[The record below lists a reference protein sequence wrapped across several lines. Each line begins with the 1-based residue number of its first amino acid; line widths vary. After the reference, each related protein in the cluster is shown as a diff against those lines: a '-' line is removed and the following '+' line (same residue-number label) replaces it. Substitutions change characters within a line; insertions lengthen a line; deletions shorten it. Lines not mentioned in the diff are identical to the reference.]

1 MSERVFALASSIFE
15 DWLEV
20 MFSPQKS
27 EFIVGCL
34 SLAISLFCLSLAFSI
49 ESVFGSTFEMRMLP
63 VFLSG
68 TMVIIS
74 LLVLFKAMSMPR
86 ELLVSQ
92 EKIQTMKAATG
103 RMFGVIVVGL
113 IYVGLFYAV
122 GYVASTAISM
132 YLVMIVLGN
141 SNSLKLATIAI
152 FSAVIYQ
159 LIFMGMFGF
168 YDPVG
173 RVIDLS
179 TLSELL
185 S

>member
-1 MSERVFALASSIFE
+1 
-15 DWLEV
+15 

-49 ESVFGSTFEMRMLP
+49 ELVFGSTFEMRMLP

-74 LLVLFKAMSMPR
+74 VLVLFKAMSMPR
-86 ELLVSQ
+86 GLLVSQ

-113 IYVGLFYAV
+113 IYVGLF
-122 GYVASTAISM
+122 
-132 YLVMIVLGN
+132 
-141 SNSLKLATIAI
+141 
-152 FSAVIYQ
+152 
-159 LIFMGMFGF
+159 
-168 YDPVG
+168 
-173 RVIDLS
+173 
-179 TLSELL
+179 
-185 S
+185 

>member
-1 MSERVFALASSIFE
+1 
-15 DWLEV
+15 

-27 EFIVGCL
+27 EFIVGGL
-34 SLAISLFCLSLAFSI
+34 GLAISLFCLSLAFSI
-49 ESVFGSTFEMRMLP
+49 ESVFGSTLEMRMLP

-74 LLVLFKAMSMPR
+74 LLVIFKAVKMPSD
-86 ELLVSQ
+86 LLLSPK
-92 EKIQTMKAATG
+92 EIETMKAATG

-113 IYVGLFYAV
+113 IYVGLFYAL
-122 GYVASTAISM
+122 GYVASTVISM
-132 YLVMIVLGN
+132 YLVMLVLGN
-141 SNSLKLATIAI
+141 SNHFKLAAIAI

-159 LIFMGMFGF
+159 FIFMGMFGF

-173 RVIDLS
+173 RLIDLS
-179 TLSELL
+179 TLSEFL

>member
-1 MSERVFALASSIFE
+1 
-15 DWLEV
+15 
-20 MFSPQKS
+20 MFSPQKC
-27 EFIVGCL
+27 ELIVGG
-34 SLAISLFCLSLAFSI
+34 SSIAVSVFCLFLAFSI

-68 TMVIIS
+68 TMVFIS
-74 LLVLFKAMSMPR
+74 FMVTLKALNMPK

-92 EKIQTMKAATG
+92 EEIQIMRAATS
-103 RMFGVIVVGL
+103 RMFGVVMVGL

-122 GYVASTAISM
+122 GYTVATAISM

-141 SNSLKLATIAI
+141 TNHIKIAI
-152 FSAVIYQ
+152 TAILSAVVYQ
-159 LIFMGMFGF
+159 FIFMGIFGF

-173 RVIDLS
+173 RLIDLS
-179 TLSELL
+179 ALSEFL

>member
-1 MSERVFALASSIFE
+1 MGGL
-15 DWLEV
+15 
-20 MFSPQKS
+20 
-27 EFIVGCL
+27 G
-34 SLAISLFCLSLAFSI
+34 LAISFFCLSLAFSI
-49 ESVFGSTFEMRMLP
+49 ESVFGSTLEMRMLP

-74 LLVLFKAMSMPR
+74 LLVLFRAMNMPSD
-86 ELLVSQ
+86 LLVSP
-92 EKIQTMKAATG
+92 EEMETMKAATG
-103 RMFGVIVVGL
+103 RMFGVIGVGL
-113 IYVGLFYAV
+113 IYVGLFYAL
-122 GYVASTAISM
+122 GYITSTAISM

-141 SNSLKLATIAI
+141 SNHFKLAAIAI

-159 LIFMGMFGF
+159 FIFMGMFGF

-173 RVIDLS
+173 RLIDLS

>member
-1 MSERVFALASSIFE
+1 
-15 DWLEV
+15 
-20 MFSPQKS
+20 MFSPQKR
-27 EFIVGCL
+27 ELIIGGL
-34 SLAISLFCLSLAFSI
+34 STAVSVFCLFLAFSI

-68 TMVIIS
+68 TMVLSSFMVI
-74 LLVLFKAMSMPR
+74 LKAVNMPK

-92 EKIQTMKAATG
+92 EEIQIMRAATG
-103 RMFGVIVVGL
+103 RMAGVVMVGL

-122 GYVASTAISM
+122 GYIVATAISM

-141 SNSLKLATIAI
+141 SNHVKIAI
-152 FSAVIYQ
+152 TAILSAIIYQ
-159 LIFMGMFGF
+159 FTFMGMFGF

-173 RVIDLS
+173 RLIDLS
-179 TLSELL
+179 VLSEFL

>member
-1 MSERVFALASSIFE
+1 
-15 DWLEV
+15 

-27 EFIVGCL
+27 EFIVGGL
-34 SLAISLFCLSLAFSI
+34 GLVISLFCLSLAFSI
-49 ESVFGSTFEMRMLP
+49 ESVFGSTLEMRMLP

-74 LLVLFKAMSMPR
+74 LLVLFKAMNMSS
-86 ELLVSQ
+86 ELLVSP
-92 EKIQTMKAATG
+92 EEIETMKAATG

-113 IYVGLFYAV
+113 IYVGLFYAL
-122 GYVASTAISM
+122 GYVVSTAISM

-141 SNSLKLATIAI
+141 SNHLKLAAIAI

-168 YDPVG
+168 YDPAG
-173 RVIDLS
+173 RLIDLS
-179 TLSELL
+179 TLSEFL

>member
-1 MSERVFALASSIFE
+1 
-15 DWLEV
+15 

-27 EFIVGCL
+27 EFIVGGI

-68 TMVIIS
+68 TMVMIS
-74 LLVLFKAMSMPR
+74 LLIFFKAVNMPR

-92 EKIQTMKAATG
+92 EKIQVMRMATG

-113 IYVGLFYAV
+113 VYVGLFYAV
-122 GYVASTAISM
+122 GYVLATAVSM

-141 SNSLKLATIAI
+141 SNHVNIALTAMS
-152 FSAVIYQ
+152 SAIIYQ
-159 LIFMGMFGF
+159 FIFMGMFGF

-173 RVIDLS
+173 RLIDLS
-179 TLSELL
+179 AMSEFLS
-185 S
+185 

>member
-1 MSERVFALASSIFE
+1 
-15 DWLEV
+15 
-20 MFSPQKS
+20 MFSPQKR
-27 EFIVGCL
+27 EIIVGGL
-34 SLAISLFCLSLAFSI
+34 SSAVSVFCLFLAFSI

-74 LLVLFKAMSMPR
+74 LLVLFKAMNMPSD
-86 ELLVSQ
+86 LLVSP
-92 EKIQTMKAATG
+92 EEIETMQAATG
-103 RMFGVIVVGL
+103 RMFGVIGVGL
-113 IYVGLFYAV
+113 IYVGLFYAL
-122 GYVASTAISM
+122 GYITSTAISM

-141 SNSLKLATIAI
+141 SNHFKLAAIAI

-159 LIFMGMFGF
+159 FIFMGMFGF

-173 RVIDLS
+173 RLIDLS
-179 TLSELL
+179 TLSEFL

>member
-1 MSERVFALASSIFE
+1 
-15 DWLEV
+15 
-20 MFSPQKS
+20 
-27 EFIVGCL
+27 
-34 SLAISLFCLSLAFSI
+34 
-49 ESVFGSTFEMRMLP
+49 
-63 VFLSG
+63 
-68 TMVIIS
+68 
-74 LLVLFKAMSMPR
+74 
-86 ELLVSQ
+86 
-92 EKIQTMKAATG
+92 
-103 RMFGVIVVGL
+103 
-113 IYVGLFYAV
+113 
-122 GYVASTAISM
+122 
-132 YLVMIVLGN
+132 MIVLGN

>member
-1 MSERVFALASSIFE
+1 
-15 DWLEV
+15 

-27 EFIVGCL
+27 ELIVGG
-34 SLAISLFCLSLAFSI
+34 SSIAVSVFCLFLAFSI

-68 TMVIIS
+68 TMVFIS
-74 LLVLFKAMSMPR
+74 FTVTLKALNMPK

-92 EKIQTMKAATG
+92 EEIQIMRAATS
-103 RMFGVIVVGL
+103 RMFGVVMVGL

-122 GYVASTAISM
+122 GYTVATAISM

-141 SNSLKLATIAI
+141 TNHIKIAI
-152 FSAVIYQ
+152 TAILSAVIYQ
-159 LIFMGMFGF
+159 FIFMGIFGF

-173 RVIDLS
+173 RLIDLS
-179 TLSELL
+179 ALSEFL

>member
-1 MSERVFALASSIFE
+1 
-15 DWLEV
+15 
-20 MFSPQKS
+20 MFSPRKS
-27 EFIVGCL
+27 EFIVGGIG
-34 SLAISLFCLSLAFSI
+34 LAISFLCLSIAFSI
-49 ESVFGSTFEMRMLP
+49 ESVFGSTLEMRMLP

-74 LLVLFKAMSMPR
+74 LLVIFKAVNMPSD
-86 ELLVSQ
+86 LLVSA
-92 EKIQTMKAATG
+92 EEIETMKAATG

-113 IYVGLFYAV
+113 IYVGLFYAL
-122 GYVASTAISM
+122 GYFASTAISM

-141 SNSLKLATIAI
+141 SNHFKLAAIAI

-159 LIFMGMFGF
+159 FIFMGMFGF

-173 RVIDLS
+173 RLIDLS
-179 TLSELL
+179 TLSEFL

>member
-1 MSERVFALASSIFE
+1 
-15 DWLEV
+15 
-20 MFSPQKS
+20 
-27 EFIVGCL
+27 
-34 SLAISLFCLSLAFSI
+34 
-49 ESVFGSTFEMRMLP
+49 
-63 VFLSG
+63 
-68 TMVIIS
+68 
-74 LLVLFKAMSMPR
+74 MSMPR